1 MTDKDNGQELEA
13 TRSRREFLKK
23 AGKYAIYTPP
33 AVMLLMKPSQATFC
47 GSGCGS
53 RGRVSWMKSSGGM
66 NRMGGRMNSSGG
78 WNSSGG
84 DRVSYFRMMVRRW
97 MRPG

>member
-47 GSGCGS
+47 RSGCS
-53 RGRVSWMKSSGGM
+53 DKYSWMKSSGGM
-66 NRMGGRMNSSGG
+66 KRMGGWNKSGG
-78 WNSSGG
+78 N
-84 DRVSYFRMMVRRW
+84 RVSYARMMVRRW
-97 MRPG
+97 MSWKR